1 MISQLEMFF
10 SLKNIPKKHAI
21 RHKSFFTVFNSR
33 FERMIATV
41 NRLLTVVK
49 ENLPQDM
56 GDNPVLTNLLNN
68 LYITADN
75 AVPKKVIQI
84 LLDEYKL
91 LWLR

>member
-1 MISQLEMFF
+1 
-10 SLKNIPKKHAI
+10 
-21 RHKSFFTVFNSR
+21 
-33 FERMIATV
+33 MIATV

-56 GDNPVLTNLLNN
+56 GDNPVLTNLINN

-75 AVPKKVIQI
+75 AVPRKVIQI